1 MRALQTRASRE
12 HGFTLQEM
20 VNKIK
25 ISHPQ
30 IVRYET
36 KDVQPPADLLSR
48 LADIL
53 DVSIDYLVN
62 GNTSDKIE
70 QTLKDAN
77 LIKQFKKI
85 DQLLEEGKKQF

>member
-1 MRALQTRASRE
+1 
-12 HGFTLQEM
+12 M